1 MTRVALDRP
10 ARAAAQRLRRWARAN
25 RLVSNVL
32 YDSRNADE
40 FSDLLE
46 HERMLA
52 DRTRVDAYHQA
63 ITRHVRAGDVVL
75 DLGTGTGILALFA
88 ARQGAEVHAVDH
100 SPFISVARRIADRNG
115 LEVAFHQQN
124 SRDFTPP
131 APVDLVV
138 HEQLGDDC
146 FDENMVENLLDLKRR
161 VLAPGGRILPGR
173 FELYVEP
180 VMLHESFV
188 VPYLWEQRLP
198 GLDLSFLRDDTE
210 LADYERPHHHTHY
223 LHPGSVADFLAEP
236 RALLVVDLHDI
247 DDPSDIATSHT
258 VARTVTS
265 AGRLDGFCV
274 HFRAVFD
281 DDISITTSPTA
292 IRTHWGNR
300 FFRTP
305 ARDCVPGDEIA
316 YAVELTPLTR
326 GGSWTVTPVG

>member
-1 MTRVALDRP
+1 MALDRP
-10 ARAAAQRLRRWARAN
+10 ARTAAQRLRRWARTN
-25 RLVSNVL
+25 RLLSNVL

-52 DRTRVDAYHQA
+52 DRSRVEAYEQVIA
-63 ITRHVRAGDVVL
+63 RHVRAGDVVV
-75 DLGTGTGILALFA
+75 DLGTGTGILALLA

-100 SPFISVARRIADRNG
+100 SPFISVARRIADHHG
-115 LEVAFHQQN
+115 LTITFHEQN

-180 VMLHESFV
+180 VTLRAPFV
-188 VPYLWEQRLP
+188 VPYLWEQRVA
-198 GLDLSFLRDDTE
+198 GLDLSFLRDDAD
-210 LADYERPHHHTHY
+210 LAAYERPHHHTHY

-236 RALLVVDLHDI
+236 RPLLAVDLHDI
-247 DDPSDIATSHT
+247 DDASDIATSHT
-258 VARTVTS
+258 ATRTVTS
-265 AGRLDGFCV
+265 GGRLDGFCV

-292 IRTHWGNR
+292 TRTHWGNR

-305 ARDCVPGDEIA
+305 ARECAPGDEIA

-326 GGSWTVTPVG
+326 GRSWTVTTLR

>member
-1 MTRVALDRP
+1 VALDRP
-10 ARAAAQRLRRWARAN
+10 ARAVAQRLRRWARSN

-52 DRTRVDAYHQA
+52 DRTRVDAYHRA
-63 ITRHVRAGDVVL
+63 IACHVQAGDVVV
-75 DLGTGTGILALFA
+75 DLGTGTGILALLA

-100 SPFISVARRIADRNG
+100 SPFISVARRIADHHG
-115 LEVAFHQQN
+115 LAVTFHQQN

-131 APVDLVV
+131 TPVDLVV

-180 VMLHESFV
+180 VTLRAPFV
-188 VPYLWEQRLP
+188 VPYLWEQRVA
-198 GLDLSFLRDDTE
+198 GLDLSFLRDDAE
-210 LADYERPHHHTHY
+210 LAGYERPHHHTHY
-223 LHPGSVADFLAEP
+223 LHPGAVADFLAAP
-236 RALLVVDLHDI
+236 RPLLVVDLHDI
-247 DDPSDIATSHT
+247 DDPADIPTSHT
-258 VARTVTS
+258 VVRTVTS
-265 AGRLDGFCV
+265 GGRLDGFCV
-274 HFRAVFD
+274 HFRAIFD
-281 DDISITTSPTA
+281 DDTSITTSPTA
-292 IRTHWGNR
+292 TRTHWGNR

-305 ARDCVPGDEIA
+305 TRECAPGDEIA
-316 YAVELTPLTR
+316 YAVGLTPLTQGR
-326 GGSWTVTPVG
+326 NWTVTVTD